1 VRRPLANRFIFAALV
16 IVVLGGLYGLAGLRH
31 PVAFAAGARLHQ
43 SARAAVSA
51 AAAACP
57 SPGSE
62 GVTSGGVAVA
72 TAPASADAGQVV
84 VSPLSPTGSA
94 APGAPLETLTQSG
107 QLVVKAVRPA
117 PAVPK
122 KLLSA
127 AGAAGSPVLTSPAR
141 GGVMIEAAGSMAQG
155 LEVEQTGPGG
165 LVTTRCEGPGTDFWF
180 VGPGESS
187 AADVQL
193 YLMNVDS
200 QPADADVQALTD
212 SGPSLAGADTGI
224 TVPAHGMVVQSL
236 DKLLHSSRVVALHVS
251 ASSGRIIAAV
261 WETKSRGKAGAW
273 LPVASAPSKHFLLPG
288 LPGSAGTRELY
299 VAVPGVDN
307 AQVKLTAV
315 TGKGSYQPTGGG
327 GLQLAGGSSAG
338 IALPSLA
345 GIPAAIEIS
354 SNVPVAAAMLVPGGA
369 SGAPG
374 VFAVGSG
381 PVQQQGVI
389 ADNPAKAKGS
399 ASLILSAPQ
408 GAASVRIS
416 VAAAKSGIAP
426 QSGKVVQVAAG
437 RTIVVRISPPP
448 GSAKT
453 AAFTV
458 VVTPQAGSG
467 PVYAGRVITVGG
479 VLQSILAV
487 RSSPTW
493 IPLPR
498 VRDSLT
504 TVLP

>member
-1 VRRPLANRFIFAALV
+1 VRGPLANRFILAAVV
-16 IVVLGGLYGLAGLRH
+16 IAALGGLYGLAGLRH

-43 SARAAVSA
+43 SARAAVTA
-51 AAAACP
+51 AVSACP
-57 SPGSE
+57 SPGSA

-72 TAPASADAGQVV
+72 TAPASADAGQLV

-94 APGAPLETLTQSG
+94 APGAPLETVTRSG
-107 QLVVKAVRPA
+107 QLVVKTARPA
-117 PAVPK
+117 PAVPR

-127 AGAAGSPVLTSPAR
+127 ASAAGSPILTSPAR
-141 GGVMIEAAGSMAQG
+141 GGVMIQAAGSLAQG
-155 LEVEQTGPGG
+155 LEVEQTGSDG
-165 LVTTRCEGPGTDFWF
+165 LVTARCEGPGTDFWF
-180 VGPGESS
+180 VGPGESL

-200 QPADADVQALTD
+200 QPAAADVEVLTD

-236 DKLLHSSRVVALHVS
+236 DKLLHSSRVAALHVS
-251 ASSGRIIAAV
+251 ASSGRIIAAIR
-261 WETKSRGKAGAW
+261 ETRSPGKAGAW
-273 LPVASAPSKHFLLPG
+273 LPVASAPSRHLLLPG
-288 LPGSAGTRELY
+288 LPGSVGTRELY

-327 GLQLAGGSSAG
+327 GLQLAGGSAAG

-354 SNVPVAAAMLVPGGA
+354 SNVPIAAAMLVPGGA

-374 VFAVGSG
+374 AFAVGSS

-399 ASLILSAPQ
+399 ASLVLSAPQ
-408 GAASVRIS
+408 GAASVRIA
-416 VAAAKSGIAP
+416 VAAEKSGITP
-426 QSGKVVQVAAG
+426 RSGKVVQVAAG
-437 RTIVVRISPPP
+437 RTVVVRISPPP
-448 GSAKT
+448 GSPKA

-458 VVTPQAGSG
+458 VITPQAGSG
-467 PVYAGRVITVGG
+467 PVYAGRVVSVGG

-487 RSSPTW
+487 SSSPTW
-493 IPLPR
+493 IALPG
-498 VRDSLT
+498 VRDSLS

>member
-1 VRRPLANRFIFAALV
+1 VRGSLANRFVLAALV
-16 IVVLGGLYGLAGLRH
+16 IIVLGGLYGLAGLGH

-51 AAAACP
+51 AISACP
-57 SPGSE
+57 SPGSA
-62 GVTSGGVAVA
+62 GPTGGGIAVA
-72 TAPASADAGQVV
+72 TAPASANAGQVV
-84 VSPLSPTGSA
+84 VSPLSPAGSA
-94 APGAPLETLTQSG
+94 APGAPLDTLTQPG
-107 QLVVKAVRPA
+107 QLLVQAVRAA

-127 AGAAGSPVLTSPAR
+127 ATAAGSPALTSPAR
-141 GGVMIEAAGSMAQG
+141 GGVMIQASGSMAQG
-155 LEVEQTGPGG
+155 LEAEQTDSGG
-165 LVTTRCEGPGTDFWF
+165 LVTARCVGPGTDFWF
-180 VGPGESS
+180 VGPGENS
-187 AADVQL
+187 AADIQL

-200 QPADADVQALTD
+200 QPAAADVEALTD
-212 SGPSLAGADTGI
+212 GGPSLAGADTGI

-236 DKLLHSSRVVALHVS
+236 VKLLHGSRVAALHVS

-261 WETKSRGKAGAW
+261 RETRSSSKPGAW
-273 LPVASAPSKHFLLPG
+273 LPVASAPSKHLLLPG

-299 VAVPGVDN
+299 VAVPGVSN

-315 TGKGSYQPTGGG
+315 TAKGSYQPTGGG
-327 GLQLAGGSSAG
+327 GIQLAGGSAAG

-354 SNVPVAAAMLVPGGA
+354 SNVPVAAAMMVPGGA

-374 VFAVGSG
+374 AFTVGSG
-381 PVQQQGVI
+381 PVQEQGVV
-389 ADNPAKAKGS
+389 ADNPGKAKGT
-399 ASLILSAPQ
+399 ASLVLSAPR
-408 GAASVRIS
+408 GAASVRIA

-426 QSGKVVQVAAG
+426 RSGKLVQVAAG
-437 RTIVVRISPPP
+437 RTIVVGIRPPQ

-453 AAFTV
+453 SAFTV
-458 VVTPQAGSG
+458 VITPQPGSG
-467 PVYAGRVITVGG
+467 PVYAGRVITVGSA
-479 VLQSILAV
+479 LQSILPV
-487 RSSPTW
+487 LSSPTW
-493 IPLPR
+493 VPLPR